1 MFKMSHITQ
10 AVWPAVVLAIIATV
24 VVIWR
29 SNKVRNVILNLV
41 MAKWRLCRMLVMG
54 LRQLTFLG
62 TLHMLHSNGIQLAKA
77 IRTAAESV
85 RSTPLFDELVEA
97 SERYQNSAL
106 PISDAFRKFT
116 SCDAQNRP
124 HAQHRRTHR
133 LDRHPARPARPDV
146 RGGYRELHGGFHH
159 RAQLRRPD
167 HRRGPHRRRLH
178 RHLHADFPHGPENDA
193 THITAAR
200 TDATNPTRPLAER
213 TIRPRNA
220 RVQPQRTAVGPPGV
234 RLVPLEVTLRNR
246 FRFKMVVRRRS
257 DLDHALAAL
266 KAENQT
272 FTTRVEPRKVWCRKL
287 LDDPRGG
294 SFTFRIVWLVIT
306 VSAVV
311 SAIVFFPRG
320 LLVYV
325 RDAWDFFKQYI

>member
-1 MFKMSHITQ
+1 MQQT
-10 AVWPAVVLAIIATV
+10 
-24 VVIWR
+24 
-29 SNKVRNVILNLV
+29 
-41 MAKWRLCRMLVMG
+41 
-54 LRQLTFLG
+54 
-62 TLHMLHSNGIQLAKA
+62 
-77 IRTAAESV
+77 
-85 RSTPLFDELVEA
+85 
-97 SERYQNSAL
+97 
-106 PISDAFRKFT
+106 
-116 SCDAQNRP
+116 
-124 HAQHRRTHR
+124 R
-133 LDRHPARPARPDV
+133 LDRWLKERFVH
-146 RGGYRELHGGFHH
+146 E
-159 RAQLRRPD
+159 
-167 HRRGPHRRRLH
+167 
-178 RHLHADFPHGPENDA
+178 
-193 THITAAR
+193 THVFSLSE
-200 TDATNPTRPLAER
+200 PPW
-213 TIRPRNA
+213 
-220 RVQPQRTAVGPPGV
+220 VPPGV

-272 FTTRVEPRKVWCRKL
+272 FTTRVEARKVWCRKL